1 MSDPPATCGE
11 LTSATSISPTAARS
25 EGLGP
30 ARAAAMLRMRI
41 SASPRHPG
49 ATPKLERSAIGPPP
63 RRSDAWKLPRL
74 NAAAPSTTK
83 LPFTQC
89 RSASRRNLNRASG
102 CKCHSRAP
110 ASRPATL
117 MLPAEPCQSVPEK
130 SSARAAGGGNLF
142 ASEAGSTAMTTTRT
156 PSTPISA
163 MRGQR
168 DRAGATGGAAFL
180 APRRSEGDVGIDYS
194 RAGGAIDGDR
204 IDRKAVTLI
213 ERSKPGH
220 QGIEGSRLQL
230 HTYAA
235 AARLRSLQGGAEA
248 GLPADAVDDDHGG
261 LAGVV
266 SDGVAAGLHFGG
278 VHLHPGV
285 ILAPR
290 GDALDGVRDRR
301 VQRQQHAEHENQ
313 HRERQRA
320 AGHHAL
326 FALLQGA
333 VPGFELGKQLVHG
346 CPLPPATRTCK
357 CASIPPS
364 TGCEDW
370 MSAVKPCL
378 LTCWESCDNALR
390 LGAV

>member
-11 LTSATSISPTAARS
+11 LRSATSISPTAARS
-25 EGLGP
+25 EGVGP
-30 ARAAAMLRMRI
+30 ARSAAMLRMRI
-41 SASPRHPG
+41 SASPCHPG
-49 ATPKLERSAIGPPP
+49 TRPNVERSAIGPPP
-63 RRSDAWKLPRL
+63 CRSDAWKSLRL
-74 NAAAPSTTK
+74 TSAAPSRTK
-83 LPFTQC
+83 LPLTQC

-117 MLPAEPCQSVPEK
+117 MRPAEPCHSVPEK
-130 SSARAAGGGNLF
+130 SSARTTGGRNLF

-163 MRGQR
+163 MRGPSE
-168 DRAGATGGAAFL
+168 RAGAAGGAALL

-220 QGIEGSRLQL
+220 QGIERSRLQL
-230 HTYAA
+230 HAYAA
-235 AARLRSLQGGAEA
+235 AARLRSLQGAAEA
-248 GLPADAVDDDHGG
+248 GLAAGAVDDDHGG
-261 LAGVV
+261 LPCVV
-266 SDGVAAGLHFGG
+266 SDHAAARLHFGG

-290 GDALDGVRDRR
+290 VDALDGVRDPR
-301 VQRQQHAEHENQ
+301 VPRQQHAEHKKQ
-313 HRERQRA
+313 RGQRQRA

-326 FALLQGA
+326 LALLQGG
-333 VPGFELGKQLVHG
+333 VPTFELGEKLVHG
-346 CPLPPATRTCK
+346 CPLAPATRTCK
-357 CASIPPS
+357 CASMPPS
-364 TGCEDW
+364 TGWED
-370 MSAVKPCL
+370 
-378 LTCWESCDNALR
+378 
-390 LGAV
+390 